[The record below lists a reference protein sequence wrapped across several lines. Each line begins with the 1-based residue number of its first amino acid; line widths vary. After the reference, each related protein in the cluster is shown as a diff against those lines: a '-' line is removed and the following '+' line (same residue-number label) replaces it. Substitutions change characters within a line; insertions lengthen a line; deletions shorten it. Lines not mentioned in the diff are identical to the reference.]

1 MSSGGLPIR
10 RLLYAV
16 GEGLRIGLASVRTN
30 LFRSGLTILGVAI
43 GVTVVVLMAALITGI
58 RGTIQEG
65 IDSAGPRNLFVTR
78 FDLSD
83 VQLVNQGSDRPPWWN
98 RPPVTVEEARRVRTL
113 PAVRDAVISIGLQ
126 DPGGEGG
133 ITMEFEGTR
142 ITGVQG
148 AAEAAAWTEYRK
160 VDFLH
165 GRNFHPTEV
174 AEGRPV
180 VVISER
186 LATDLFGEGNPVG
199 LRARTTAGPRGAL
212 PFTVVG
218 VFDPGP
224 ILFGE
229 DQFAHIAILPHTTA
243 LRRLGVSDEWGQMVV
258 VPRDDVLQEVAEDQV
273 IALMRSLRGLAPAQ
287 ENDFSIL
294 RSTQLMEL
302 FDRFTAV
309 FFIVMLALSS
319 VGLMVGGVGVVG
331 IMLISVTER
340 TREIGIR
347 KSVGATGP
355 EILWQFLVE
364 AAVLTLLGGAG
375 GLAFGAGVAWLVAA
389 LTPIPA
395 SIPLWS
401 VAVGLTMAVITGM
414 LFGLVPAARAA
425 RMEPVAALRHE

>member
-1 MSSGGLPIR
+1 MSR
-10 RLLYAV
+10 RRVPLGRFIYGM
-16 GEGLRIGLASVRTN
+16 GEGVRIGLDSIRAN

-43 GVTVVVLMAALITGI
+43 GVSVVVLMAALITGI
-58 RGTIQEG
+58 RGSIQES
-65 IDSAGPRNLFVTR
+65 IDAAGPRNFYVTR
-78 FDLSD
+78 IDLSD
-83 VQLVNQGSDRPPWWN
+83 VRLIQDGSGRPPWWN
-98 RPPVTVEEARRVRTL
+98 RPPITAEEARRVRAL
-113 PAVRDAVISIGLQ
+113 PAIRDAVITIGLQ

-133 ITMEFEGTR
+133 VTVEYNATR

-148 AAEAAAWTEYRK
+148 VAESASWPEYRD
-160 VDFLH
+160 VTFVQ
-165 GRNFHPTEV
+165 GRNFHPAEV
-174 AEGRPV
+174 DHARTV
-180 VVISER
+180 IVISER
-186 LATDLFGEGNPVG
+186 LAGDLFGNQDPVG
-199 LRARTTAGPRGAL
+199 RRIRATAGPGGVL

-218 VFDPGP
+218 VFDPGEM
-224 ILFGE
+224 LFGE
-229 DQFAHIAILPHTTA
+229 DQFAHLAVVPYTTA
-243 LRRLGVSDEWGQMVV
+243 LRRMKVSNQWGDIVV
-258 VPRDDVLQEVAEDQV
+258 VPRDDVDQEVAEDQV
-273 IALMRSLRGLAPAQ
+273 IALMRGMRGLSPAQ

-364 AAVLTLLGGAG
+364 AAVLTLVGGAS
-375 GLAFGAGVAWLVAA
+375 GLLLGAAGAWLVAA
-389 LTPIPA
+389 ATPIPA

-401 VAVGLTMAVITGM
+401 VAAALTMAVITGM

-425 RMEPVAALRHE
+425 RMEPVAALRYE